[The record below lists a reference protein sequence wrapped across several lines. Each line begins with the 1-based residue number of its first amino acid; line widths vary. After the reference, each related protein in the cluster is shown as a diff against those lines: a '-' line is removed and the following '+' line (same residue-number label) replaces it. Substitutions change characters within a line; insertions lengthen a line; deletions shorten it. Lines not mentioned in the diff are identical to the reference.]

1 MTKHDPASDVRNTRH
16 SVSQVT
22 YKTPV
27 PMAGVFSCFHTL
39 FARKT
44 LYLPRHLGLL

>member
-1 MTKHDPASDVRNTRH
+1 MARGGRLATR
-16 SVSQVT
+16 SPVLQVT
-22 YKTPV
+22 DKTPV

-44 LYLPRHLGLL
+44 LYLPRPLGLL